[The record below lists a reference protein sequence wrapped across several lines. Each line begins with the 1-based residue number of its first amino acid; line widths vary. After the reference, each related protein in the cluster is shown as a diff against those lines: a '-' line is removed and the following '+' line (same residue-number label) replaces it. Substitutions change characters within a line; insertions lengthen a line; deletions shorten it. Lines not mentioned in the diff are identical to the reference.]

1 MKYKKIELSMRLH
14 TKRMKRVAAWILTIC
29 MLLSCFIS
37 YDVVNAEEVE
47 ITSPSCILMEA
58 STGTI
63 IYEKNADEKLKPAS
77 VTKVMTLLLAFEAI
91 ANGKMTLED
100 TVTISEHAASM
111 EGSRCFFEAGEQQT
125 VEDIIKCIIIASGND
140 TAVAMGEHLAG
151 SEQAFVE
158 MMNARAAELG
168 MTNTHFEN
176 ACGLD
181 AKGHVTTSRDIAIM
195 TRELTVNHPKI
206 FEYSTIWMDSI
217 THVTRR
223 GSKEFTLANTN
234 KFLRQYNGATGLKTG
249 YTSVARYSI
258 SATATRDGVD
268 LIAVVM
274 GSETKEIRNEEAG
287 KLMDYGFA
295 KCQIYKDDNP
305 FQEVNDIPVAG
316 GKKTMVKCKKEGSF
330 SYVFTNGEDL
340 KAVEKKVALLE
351 LKAPIKAGDVI
362 GSVNY
367 TYQGNSVGAVDILAE
382 EDIEKVDFLYCFTKV
397 LYRFMALEMQG

>member
-1 MKYKKIELSMRLH
+1 
-14 TKRMKRVAAWILTIC
+14 MKRKRYFKKNHVGNVIRRGFVWACAVIIG
-29 MLLSCFIS
+29 LSLFGVPTKAKGEEIDIS
-37 YDVVNAEEVE
+37 
-47 ITSPSCILMEA
+47 SPSCILMEA

-91 ANGKMTLED
+91 DSGKMKMD
-100 TVTISEHAASM
+100 DIVTISEYAASM

-151 SEQAFVE
+151 SEPAFVE

-181 AKGHVTTSRDIAIM
+181 ADGHVTTSRDIAIM

-217 THVTRR
+217 VHVTRR

-234 KFLRQYNGATGLKTG
+234 KFLKQYTGATGLKTG
-249 YTSVARYSI
+249 YTSVAKYSI
-258 SATATRDGVD
+258 SATATREDVD

-287 KLMDYGFA
+287 KLLDYGFA
-295 KCQIYKDDNP
+295 KCQIYKDASPYNL
-305 FQEVNDIPVAG
+305 VGDIPVAG
-316 GKKTMVKCKKEGSF
+316 GKKTMVKYKKDGAF
-330 SYVFTNGEDL
+330 SCVFVHGEDINS
-340 KAVEKKVALLE
+340 VEKKVDLLE
-351 LKAPIKAGDVI
+351 LKAPIKNGDVL
-362 GSVNY
+362 GSVTY
-367 TYQGNSVGAVDILAE
+367 LYQGNPVGAIDIIAD
-382 EDIEKVDFLYCFTKV
+382 EDIEKIDFTHCLTRV
-397 LYRFMALEMQG
+397 LYRFMALA